1 MGFTLHQPRADYSNN
16 MLRQISLFVLAST
29 LACFSLMTHAD
40 KEEPSLWSP
49 TSANDWQFVS
59 DQVMGG
65 VSSGEASVSL
75 EGVAPQVQMTG
86 DVSTANN
93 GGFIQIRRDVSNLT
107 TKNISGVYL
116 TVKGNGEK
124 YFVHIRTK
132 WTVLPWQYYQ
142 AEFATSDQWR
152 ETRISIGEFNG
163 SSWLLPTNISGGD
176 IRSIGIVAFGRDH
189 AADISVRE
197 IGFF

>member
-1 MGFTLHQPRADYSNN
+1 MFTSHRPCANYSL
-16 MLRQISLFVLAST
+16 MVLIQFTKLISAAT
-29 LACFSLMTHAD
+29 LACFSLMTNAD
-40 KEEPSLWSP
+40 KEGPNLWSA

-65 VSSGEASVSL
+65 VSSGEVSVSL
-75 EGVAPQVQMTG
+75 EDVTPLVQMTG

-107 TKNISGVYL
+107 AQKISGVYL

-142 AEFATSDQWR
+142 AEFATSNQWR
-152 ETRISIGEFNG
+152 ETRLPIGEFNG
-163 SSWLLPTNISGGD
+163 SSWLLPKNISGGD

-189 AADISVRE
+189 VADISVRE
-197 IGFF
+197 VGFF

>member
-1 MGFTLHQPRADYSNN
+1 MAMKLIRLISVA
-16 MLRQISLFVLAST
+16 MLI
-29 LACFSLMTHAD
+29 CFSLMTNAN
-40 KEEPSLWSP
+40 KEGHSLLSA

-59 DQVMGG
+59 DRVMGG
-65 VSSGEASVSL
+65 VSSGEVAVSL
-75 EGVAPQVQMTG
+75 EGVTPLVQMSG
-86 DVSTANN
+86 EVSTANN